1 MACYYLIGKG
11 NKKGAMAQR
20 HKGST
25 GRRLKIQIGMLGA
38 KN

>member
-1 MACYYLIGKG
+1 MASYYLIGKG
-11 NKKGAMAQR
+11 NKKGVMAQR

-25 GRRLKIQIGMLGA
+25 GRRLKIQTGTLSP